1 MGDRSIDIRAEYWN
15 PENLGYKFLLEAKRL
30 LEIEDKISLTTIQ
43 ATCLI
48 HVIHN
53 INGTDKIGLIYA
65 AKTRAMIEELE
76 LFSSSKDIKSSK
88 MRKAR
93 TFTAWGYFNWDMYSL
108 PVLCFVIYTQ
118 LTCTLSTV

>member
-1 MGDRSIDIRAEYWN
+1 MGDRSLDNRAEYWN

-30 LEIEDKISLTTIQ
+30 LETEDKVSLTTVQ

-65 AKTRAMIEELE
+65 ARARAMIEELK

-93 TFTAWGYFNWDMYSL
+93 TFTAWGYFNWDMYGL
-108 PVLCFVIYTQ
+108 PVLSCLCFVVYT
-118 LTCTLSTV
+118 